1 MASARSDYRA
11 YATMLA
17 RAPRASTSPRDSR
30 RRDAARWV
38 SDGTD
43 FAMRAPTID
52 ERVARCVECVETG
65 DDDAEARYEFCY
77 AVMRE
82 RGARHCSREAATAC
96 WRETFA
102 RERDA
107 TTRDA
112 MDDGEGGA
120 RANANDVVDAFVS
133 YVRDRRD
140 VTVITADAWSQA
152 YQFVRRARALGGDL
166 RWYDENEAWPSL
178 FDEFVEFAR
187 EAMGSAAMRAETT
200 ASGRGDDARRVDAFS
215 STAFASATESRKRRV
230 EHVAEAR
237 ANVVGLT
244 REFERELA
252 VGGRAPKRVCSDMDL
267 GPE

>member
-1 MASARSDYRA
+1 MASAMADYRA

-17 RAPRASTSPRDSR
+17 SRRDGS
-30 RRDAARWV
+30 RRDASRWV
-38 SDGTD
+38 SDGTA

-52 ERVARCVECVETG
+52 ERVARCVECLAREG
-65 DDDAEARYEFCY
+65 DDAEARYEFCY

-96 WRETFA
+96 WREAFA
-102 RERDA
+102 RARDA
-107 TTRDA
+107 TTSDA
-112 MDDGEGGA
+112 MDDGEEGA
-120 RANANDVVDAFVS
+120 REGARDAVDAFVS

-140 VTVITADAWSQA
+140 VAVITADAWSQA
-152 YQFVRRARALGGDL
+152 YQFVRRARALGDDL

-178 FDEFVEFAR
+178 FDEFVEHAR
-187 EAMGSAAMRAETT
+187 EAMGSAAMRAATT
-200 ASGRGDDARRVDAFS
+200 ASGRGDDARRGDAFS
-215 STAFASATESRKRRV
+215 STAFAPAPETRKRRG
-230 EHVAEAR
+230 EHAAEAR

>member
-1 MASARSDYRA
+1 M
-11 YATMLA
+11 
-17 RAPRASTSPRDSR
+17 
-30 RRDAARWV
+30 
-38 SDGTD
+38 
-43 FAMRAPTID
+43 
-52 ERVARCVECVETG
+52 
-65 DDDAEARYEFCY
+65 
-77 AVMRE
+77 
-82 RGARHCSREAATAC
+82 
-96 WRETFA
+96 
-102 RERDA
+102 
-107 TTRDA
+107 
-112 MDDGEGGA
+112 
-120 RANANDVVDAFVS
+120 
-133 YVRDRRD
+133 
-140 VTVITADAWSQA
+140 
-152 YQFVRRARALGGDL
+152 

-178 FDEFVEFAR
+178 FDEFVECAR